1 MEINQGQ
8 SLAEHGISTQLEVH
22 FLLTHAKSIAS
33 PAFVLQND
41 ERQFDTTLG
50 RNVMTME
57 GVSTSY
63 FIISFKPGATFE
75 VGDTTKAVNAGTLN
89 LAADRL

>member
-1 MEINQGQ
+1 
-8 SLAEHGISTQLEVH
+8 
-22 FLLTHAKSIAS
+22 
-33 PAFVLQND
+33 
-41 ERQFDTTLG
+41 
-50 RNVMTME
+50 MTME